1 MTRRAA
7 VLALAAA
14 GAALWAGAG
23 GAGAATGGPVS
34 IAVDAR
40 PGQVAAATAALRR
53 SGLKVQRREGRRLQV
68 VAEPRRA
75 SALARI
81 PGVAGARPAT
91 TAFPDAGPAV
101 SQGLERSGSDVLG
114 RIADG
119 GAGLTIAVLDLGFGQ
134 NLGRL
139 QALGEL
145 PPPERL
151 ETLSFDA
158 AGGLAGT
165 NAYGNRT
172 NHGELVAQTVFD
184 YAPSAR
190 YLFVNYHSDAD
201 FLAATDAVIA
211 RRPDI
216 VVHSN
221 SFIEGPFDGTS
232 PAARAVDRAAAAGI
246 LWFNSAGN
254 YARLHWSGPW
264 ADADADSDLD
274 WPNGDNWTFPRAAGL
289 PITFAL
295 SWPAPASGPPADLD
309 LALERQGADGAWSVV
324 ATSADRQSQGAPP
337 AERIVG
343 YSPPADGVYRLRAVR
358 ISGPAPAGLLTLFS
372 REIALATIG
381 GTVEGSIPTPPDARG
396 AIAVGA
402 TDWRGNSLKSYS
414 AQGPT
419 ADGRLKPDLTAPT
432 NTRVMGPSGPRAV
445 GGTSNAAP
453 NAAGA
458 AAVLLA
464 AQRRTGLVQNA
475 DGLRAQLG
483 AIALDLGVAG
493 PDTAFGAG
501 RIRVSTDP
509 PRIAR
514 PTPGALAAVRGRS
527 TVKFTGISRSRVTT
541 WSLAVDG
548 VPATRNGQTYPRGI
562 TIDTRRLPDGWHALR
577 AEARDFP
584 GNVGALDWSIR
595 VDNTR
600 PTLAV
605 RSVVVGRPGGPAA
618 GRAKRP
624 RPVRLLMTASDPAT
638 TARLSVVLSVTRRG
652 SAPGR
657 ERSLR
662 LPSGVERS
670 VSVGRLGRGR
680 YVARIEVTDRAGNTT
695 SRFRD
700 FLVR

>member
-7 VLALAAA
+7 VLTLAVA

-40 PGQVAAATAALRR
+40 PGKVAVATAALRR

-68 VAEPRRA
+68 VADPRRA

-91 TAFPDAGPAV
+91 TAFADAGPAV

-264 ADADADSDLD
+264 SDADADSDLD

-358 ISGPAPAGLLTLFS
+358 ISGPAPTGALTLFS

-458 AAVLLA
+458 AAGLRA
-464 AQRRTGLVQNA
+464 AQRRTGLVPNA
-475 DGLRAQLG
+475 DGLRA
-483 AIALDLGVAG
+483 
-493 PDTAFGAG
+493 
-501 RIRVSTDP
+501 
-509 PRIAR
+509 
-514 PTPGALAAVRGRS
+514 
-527 TVKFTGISRSRVTT
+527 
-541 WSLAVDG
+541 
-548 VPATRNGQTYPRGI
+548 
-562 TIDTRRLPDGWHALR
+562 
-577 AEARDFP
+577 
-584 GNVGALDWSIR
+584 
-595 VDNTR
+595 
-600 PTLAV
+600 
-605 RSVVVGRPGGPAA
+605 
-618 GRAKRP
+618 
-624 RPVRLLMTASDPAT
+624 
-638 TARLSVVLSVTRRG
+638 
-652 SAPGR
+652 
-657 ERSLR
+657 
-662 LPSGVERS
+662 
-670 VSVGRLGRGR
+670 
-680 YVARIEVTDRAGNTT
+680 
-695 SRFRD
+695 
-700 FLVR
+700 

>member
-1 MTRRAA
+1 MRRRAA
-7 VLALAAA
+7 ILAVVAA
-14 GAALWAGAG
+14 GAALSAGAG
-23 GAGAATGGPVS
+23 GAGAAGAGPVP

-68 VAEPRRA
+68 VADPRRA

-91 TAFPDAGPAV
+91 TAFADAGPAI

-139 QALGEL
+139 QGLGEL

-201 FLAATDAVIA
+201 FLAATDAIIA

-232 PAARAVDRAAAAGI
+232 PAARAVDRAAAVGI

-254 YARLHWSGPW
+254 YARLHWTGPW
-264 ADADADSDLD
+264 ADADGDSDLD

-309 LALERQGADGAWSVV
+309 LSLERQGADGAWSVV

-358 ISGPAPAGLLTLFS
+358 ISGPAPTGALTLFS

-464 AQRRTGLVQNA
+464 AQRRTGLIQNA
-475 DGLRAQLG
+475 DGLRTQLG
-483 AIALDLGVAG
+483 AIALDLGAPG

-514 PTPGALAAVRGRS
+514 PTPGALAAVRGRA
-527 TVKFTGISRSRVTT
+527 TVRFTGISRSRVTT
-541 WSLAVDG
+541 WSLTVDG
-548 VPATRNGQTYPRGI
+548 VPATRNAQTYPRGI

-595 VDNTR
+595 VNNTA
-600 PTLAV
+600 PAV
-605 RSVVVGRPGGPAA
+605 RLKRVVVGRVRGPA
-618 GRAKRP
+618 RARATRP
-624 RPVRLLMTASDPAT
+624 RPVRLILAASDPGAT
-638 TARLSVVLSVTRRG
+638 AVLSTTITITDKRG
-652 SAPGR
+652 ARVSQRTLP
-657 ERSLR
+657 LR
-662 LPSGVERS
+662 PTTGRS
-670 VSVGRLGRGR
+670 VSAGELRRGR
-680 YVARIEVTDRAGNTT
+680 YGVRVELRDRAGNPA
-695 SRFRD
+695 SVFRRI
-700 FLVR
+700 LVR